1 MKGRKM
7 SEKEQPIPKGYMLNA
22 AGALVPEAKV
32 KPIDKL
38 RTFVTTSLCEEA
50 KKLNAHMAGVK
61 LESMRMIDEFV
72 EQSLKE
78 YGVAQGGK
86 KGNITLVSFDG
97 RYKVVRQM
105 AETIVFDER
114 LQAAKALIDECIH
127 VWAKGSN
134 ANIKVL
140 VNDAFQVDRE
150 GKISTGRVL
159 GLRRLDIKD
168 ETWTRAM
175 AAISDSMNV
184 ASTKPYV
191 RFYERD
197 ERSGDYMPISLD
209 VASL

>member
-1 MKGRKM
+1 M
-7 SEKEQPIPKGYMLNA
+7 SNQEQSIPKGYMKNA
-22 AGALVPEAKV
+22 SGALVPEAKV

-38 RTFVTTSLCEEA
+38 RTMVTTSLCEEA

-61 LESMRMIDEFV
+61 LESMRMIDEFLD
-72 EQSLKE
+72 QSLKL
-78 YGVAQGGK
+78 YDVKHGGK

-105 AETIVFDER
+105 AENIVFDER

-127 VWAKGSN
+127 AWAKGSS

-159 GLRRLDIKD
+159 GLRRLDIQD
-168 ETWTRAM
+168 ETWARAM
-175 AAISDSMNV
+175 VAIGDSMNV
-184 ASTKPYV
+184 ASTKPYL

-197 ERSGDYMPISLD
+197 DRTGEYMPISLD
-209 VASL
+209 VAAL

>member
-1 MKGRKM
+1 MTDV
-7 SEKEQPIPKGYMLNA
+7 EPIPKGYWKNA
-22 AGALVPEAKV
+22 NGALVPEAKV

-38 RTFVTTSLCEEA
+38 RTMVTTNLCEQA
-50 KKLNAHMAGVK
+50 KTLNAHMAGVK
-61 LESMRMIDEFV
+61 LEAARMIDEFV
-72 EQSLKE
+72 AQSLKE
-78 YGVAQGGK
+78 YGVMHGGK

-105 AETIVFDER
+105 ADTIVFDER
-114 LQAAKALIDECIH
+114 LQAAKLLIDECIH
-127 VWAKGSN
+127 AWAKGSN

-159 GLRRLDIKD
+159 GLRRLDIHD

-184 ASTKPYV
+184 ASSKSYV

-197 ERSGDYMPISLD
+197 EQTGEYMPISLD
-209 VASL
+209 VAAL

>member
-1 MKGRKM
+1 
-7 SEKEQPIPKGYMLNA
+7 
-22 AGALVPEAKV
+22 
-32 KPIDKL
+32 
-38 RTFVTTSLCEEA
+38 
-50 KKLNAHMAGVK
+50 
-61 LESMRMIDEFV
+61 
-72 EQSLKE
+72 
-78 YGVAQGGK
+78 
-86 KGNITLVSFDG
+86 
-97 RYKVVRQM
+97 
-105 AETIVFDER
+105 
-114 LQAAKALIDECIH
+114 
-127 VWAKGSN
+127 
-134 ANIKVL
+134 

-197 ERSGDYMPISLD
+197 ERTGEYMSISLD

>member
-1 MKGRKM
+1 M
-7 SEKEQPIPKGYMLNA
+7 SNQEQPIPKGYMMNA

-38 RTFVTTSLCEEA
+38 RTMVTTSLCEEA

-105 AETIVFDER
+105 AEKIVFDER
-114 LQAAKALIDECIH
+114 LQAAKVLIDECIH

-159 GLRRLDIKD
+159 GLRRLDIQD

-197 ERSGDYMPISLD
+197 ECTGEYVAISLD
-209 VASL
+209 VAAL

>member
-1 MKGRKM
+1 M
-7 SEKEQPIPKGYMLNA
+7 SDQEQPIPKGYMMNA
-22 AGALVPEAKV
+22 SGALVPEAKV

-38 RTFVTTSLCEEA
+38 RTLVTTSLCEEA

-197 ERSGDYMPISLD
+197 ERSGAYLAISLD
-209 VASL
+209 LASL

>member
-7 SEKEQPIPKGYMLNA
+7 SNQEQPIPKGYMMNA
-22 AGALVPEAKV
+22 AGALVPESKV

-38 RTFVTTSLCEEA
+38 RTMVTTSLCEEA

-86 KGNITLVSFDG
+86 KGNITLLSFDG

-209 VASL
+209 VAAL

>member
-1 MKGRKM
+1 MCNQD
-7 SEKEQPIPKGYMLNA
+7 QPIPKGYMKNA

-38 RTFVTTSLCEEA
+38 RTMVTTSLCEEA

-61 LESMRMIDEFV
+61 LEAMRMIDEFL

-78 YGVAQGGK
+78 YDVKHGGK

-105 AETIVFDER
+105 AENIVFDER
-114 LQAAKALIDECIH
+114 LQAAKVLIDECIH

-150 GKISTGRVL
+150 GKISTSRVL

-197 ERSGDYMPISLD
+197 DRTGEYVAISLD